1 MKEKPLI
8 ILIMISLIIMIL
20 SINIGILT
28 SYTAIIIDLSK
39 QICKGSFF
47 LEKMEW
53 YYTDVIKIKDR
64 YIFAGPIGVPLIIS
78 PLECLANNYETGL
91 FIGGLVMSIST
102 MISMIY
108 MYLFIKRFGPY
119 KEYIMASLISGV
131 FASMPWIYSSHIFP
145 QALLMMCYSALLYHS
160 SNMLYKKDPELKDVI
175 MHSLFSGIALLTD
188 PSTII
193 MIFSISI
200 FILIKLINN
209 FRIKIT
215 TYKKLFSIIIIWISI
230 FSIALSFQ
238 FYYNLS
244 TTGNPFIFPEI
255 IYSSERGFGTGF
267 VTPVFIGLVAQLIDP
282 RKSLLSLYPIS
293 FISLIL
299 SIYFYKDFY
308 SKDAF
313 LIYLIMIFVP
323 LMIYSMWHDYHGGLS
338 YGPRFLTPITILLIY
353 SIYIILNRS
362 SYKTRILL
370 FIITIYSMMENSIVV
385 VTSPYSCAFQEM
397 SIFENQFLNCTLPM
411 FLNTQ
416 ENLRAAVINRLISHA
431 VSLDLVFSSYISAV
445 ILFLNVSLLY
455 LYSLLKKI

>member
-1 MKEKPLI
+1 
-8 ILIMISLIIMIL
+8 
-20 SINIGILT
+20 
-28 SYTAIIIDLSK
+28 
-39 QICKGSFF
+39 
-47 LEKMEW
+47 
-53 YYTDVIKIKDR
+53 
-64 YIFAGPIGVPLIIS
+64 
-78 PLECLANNYETGL
+78 
-91 FIGGLVMSIST
+91 
-102 MISMIY
+102 
-108 MYLFIKRFGPY
+108 
-119 KEYIMASLISGV
+119 
-131 FASMPWIYSSHIFP
+131 
-145 QALLMMCYSALLYHS
+145 
-160 SNMLYKKDPELKDVI
+160 
-175 MHSLFSGIALLTD
+175 
-188 PSTII
+188 
-193 MIFSISI
+193 
-200 FILIKLINN
+200 
-209 FRIKIT
+209 
-215 TYKKLFSIIIIWISI
+215 
-230 FSIALSFQ
+230 
-238 FYYNLS
+238 
-244 TTGNPFIFPEI
+244 
-255 IYSSERGFGTGF
+255 
-267 VTPVFIGLVAQLIDP
+267 VAQLIDP

-370 FIITIYSMMENSIVV
+370 FIITIYSIMENSIVV

-397 SIFENQFLNCTLPM
+397 SVFENQFLNCTLPM

-445 ILFLNVSLLY
+445 ILFLSVSLLY